1 MAARDYIIAFN
12 NPETG
17 MVSLRIPVWDDPTR
31 VIEDDDEFLEF
42 VQLNHVPEGVTS
54 HKVLA
59 LEVEQLDRYFRDAW
73 EWED

>member
-12 NPETG
+12 NTETG

-31 VIEDDDEFLEF
+31 VIENDDEFLDF

-54 HKVLA
+54 YKVLA
-59 LEVEQLDRYFRDAW
+59 SEVAQLDRYFRNAW
-73 EWED
+73 EWEE